1 MLSDLRPQWAHPS
14 MKVGVSDKV
23 INSAVQN
30 KSISILIAADCSDK
44 DMLALSRLVNM
55 RRLVVESVR

>member
-1 MLSDLRPQWAHPS
+1 